1 MLQEGELVD
10 QLSRST
16 VYQNFERAFSEVTQ
30 FSLRLAPPKKR
41 SLIPDGK
48 VHQFWCAAEV
58 PVRLGDKTVG
68 VLQIGQ
74 PALAATT
81 TEHFKDWEK
90 PIRDPG
96 VNMDFD
102 RIPYA
107 QIDSALPSRSRYEA
121 MVRLLELFA
130 NQLSFFANE
139 ILIQQAE
146 REPYRVR
153 MARAYISTRQTED
166 FSLSDVAGAVHVSP
180 FYLCKIFKKA
190 TGLTF
195 IEFRNRLRI
204 ESAMKLLANPS
215 QSVSEIAYGVGFQ
228 SLTQF
233 NRLFRRIVGQSPTAY
248 RCSHTR
254 ACDPPRWNRA
264 AVQTEKSHSG
274 YCSAPAYASAQSLE
288 CPSASFTDTEVNLI
302 TVCWSGSATY
312 SMPAEDRMR
321 PALIGQVWCQ
331 R

>member
-30 FSLRLAPPKKR
+30 FSLRLTPPKKR

-81 TEHFKDWEK
+81 TEHFKDSEK
-90 PIRDPG
+90 PISDPG
-96 VNMDFD
+96 VSMDFD

-166 FSLSDVAGAVHVSP
+166 FNLSDVAGAVHVSP

-248 RCSHTR
+248 RCSLTR
-254 ACDPPRWNRA
+254 ACDPPRRNRA
-264 AVQTEKSHSG
+264 AVQTEESHSG
-274 YCSAPAYASAQSLE
+274 CCFGPTYASALSL
-288 CPSASFTDTEVNLI
+288 
-302 TVCWSGSATY
+302 
-312 SMPAEDRMR
+312 
-321 PALIGQVWCQ
+321 
-331 R
+331 

>member
-41 SLIPDGK
+41 SLIPDGQ

-81 TEHFKDWEK
+81 TEHFKDSEK
-90 PIRDPG
+90 PIGDPG
-96 VNMDFD
+96 VSMDFD

-121 MVRLLELFA
+121 MLRLLELFA

-248 RCSHTR
+248 RCSLTR
-254 ACDPPRWNRA
+254 ACDPPRRNRA
-264 AVQTEKSHSG
+264 AVQTEESHSG
-274 YCSAPAYASAQSLE
+274 CCFGPTYASALSL
-288 CPSASFTDTEVNLI
+288 
-302 TVCWSGSATY
+302 
-312 SMPAEDRMR
+312 
-321 PALIGQVWCQ
+321 
-331 R
+331 